1 MDIYGHSCYKKGAD
15 CLMLWI
21 LCRTFAGMTTIG
33 TLLIFAAA
41 IVLMV
46 VAIARWKVHP
56 FLAIMGTAILL
67 AVLLGVPYTDIPDV
81 IGKGF
86 GGVFS
91 GIALV
96 IILGTLIGSVLEHTD
111 GAVAL
116 ARAVERVVGKR
127 HPRLAMM
134 LIGWIVSIPVFCDSG
149 FVLVS
154 PIGKSLAHRSGTS
167 PVPLMLALA
176 AGLFASHVFIPPT
189 PGPVAAAGMVGL
201 ENNLLLV
208 IGMGIVIS
216 LLSLIPA
223 YFFAGYIGGHAKA
236 RPYDASSDAI
246 IIEDEHRCSATLA
259 FLPIV
264 LPIVLI
270 ALGSVAALMNMP
282 TDVAAIFTF
291 LGKPSIALI
300 IALLSCLPLLMQQKM
315 TGQFYDITQSS
326 LKTAGPIIFITAA
339 GGVLGAVVVASGFV
353 DIIKESGNS
362 LKVLGVVFP
371 FLIAAILKSAQG
383 SSTVA
388 ITTTASMMGMFSDS
402 GSMMNALG
410 FTTPLAA
417 TLVVMAI
424 GAGAMTVS
432 HANDSYF
439 WVVTGFGGIKAGDG
453 YRTMTLMTLIM
464 GITAI
469 ALIALAAALL
479 L

>member
-1 MDIYGHSCYKKGAD
+1 
-15 CLMLWI
+15 
-21 LCRTFAGMTTIG
+21 MTTIG
-33 TLLIFAAA
+33 TLIIFAAA
-41 IVLMV
+41 IILMV
-46 VAIARWKVHP
+46 VAIARFKVHP
-56 FLAIMGTAILL
+56 FLAILGTALLL
-67 AVLLGVPYTDIPDV
+67 AFLLGIPFADIPDV

-86 GGVFS
+86 GSVAS

-96 IILGTLIGSVLEHTD
+96 IIFGTLIGSVLERTG

-154 PIGKSLAHRSGTS
+154 PIGKSLARRSDIS

-189 PGPVAAAGMVGL
+189 PGPVAAAGLVGL

-208 IGMGIVIS
+208 IGLGIVIS

-223 YFFAGYIGGHAKA
+223 YFFAGRIGKRVEPAETTG
-236 RPYDASSDAI
+236 DTLDT
-246 IIEDEHRCSATLA
+246 EDERRCNTGLA

-264 LPIVLI
+264 LPIVLMS
-270 ALGSVAALMNMP
+270 LGSVASLANLP
-282 TDVAAIFTF
+282 ETIATVFTF
-291 LGKPSIALI
+291 LGKPVIALM

-315 TGQFYDITQSS
+315 TKEFYDITQSS

-353 DIIKESGNS
+353 DIIKESGDS
-362 LKVLGVVFP
+362 LKMLGVVFP

-410 FTTPLAA
+410 FTSPMAA
-417 TLVVMAI
+417 ALVVMAI

-439 WVVTGFGGIKAGDG
+439 WVVTGFGGIKARDG

-469 ALIALAAALL
+469 ALIALASSLL

>member
-1 MDIYGHSCYKKGAD
+1 
-15 CLMLWI
+15 
-21 LCRTFAGMTTIG
+21 
-33 TLLIFAAA
+33 
-41 IVLMV
+41 MV

-56 FLAIMGTAILL
+56 FLAILGTAILL
-67 AVLLGVPYTDIPDV
+67 AALLGVPFTDIPDV

-86 GGVFS
+86 GSVMS

-96 IILGTLIGSVLEHTD
+96 IIFGTLIGSVLERTG

-154 PIGKSLAHRSGTS
+154 PIGKSLAKRSGTS

-189 PGPVAAAGMVGL
+189 PGPVAAAGMTGL

-208 IGMGIVIS
+208 IGLGVVIS

-223 YFFAGYIGGHAKA
+223 YFFAGRIGKRVEAA
-236 RPYDASSDAI
+236 EPTPDELQTT
-246 IIEDEHRCSATLA
+246 EDSHRCSAWLA

-264 LPIVLI
+264 LPIVLM
-270 ALGSVAALMNMP
+270 ALGSVAALTNLP
-282 TDVAAIFTF
+282 EGLTAVLTF
-291 LGKPSIALI
+291 LGKPVIALM
-300 IALLSCLPLLMQQKM
+300 IALLSCLPLLMQRKM
-315 TGQFYDITQSS
+315 TGVFYDITQSS

-353 DIIKESGNS
+353 DIIKESGDS
-362 LKVLGVVFP
+362 LKALGVVFP

-388 ITTTASMMGMFSDS
+388 ITTTASMMGMFNDT

-410 FTTPLAA
+410 FTSPLATA
-417 TLVVMAI
+417 LVVMAI

-439 WVVTGFGGIKAGDG
+439 WVVTGFGGIKARDG

-464 GITAI
+464 GLTAI
-469 ALIALAAALL
+469 AIIALASTILL
-479 L
+479 

>member
-67 AVLLGVPYTDIPDV
+67 AVLLGVPYADIPDV

-149 FVLVS
+149 FVLVI
-154 PIGKSLAHRSGTS
+154 PIGKSLAHRSNTS

-176 AGLFASHVFIPPT
+176 AGLFASHVFIPTT

-201 ENNLLLV
+201 
-208 IGMGIVIS
+208 IVIS

-223 YFFAGYIGGHAKA
+223 YFFAGHIGKRVQAA
-236 RPYDASSDAI
+236 EPTSDVLAT
-246 IIEDEHRCSATLA
+246 EDEHHCSATLA

-264 LPIVLI
+264 LPIVLM
-270 ALGSVAALMNMP
+270 ALGSVAALMNIP
-282 TDVAAIFTF
+282 TDVAAVFTF

>member
-1 MDIYGHSCYKKGAD
+1 
-15 CLMLWI
+15 
-21 LCRTFAGMTTIG
+21 MTTIG

-41 IVLMV
+41 IILMV

-56 FLAIMGTAILL
+56 FLAILGTAILL
-67 AVLLGVPYTDIPDV
+67 AALLGVPFADIPDV

-86 GGVFS
+86 GGVSS

-96 IILGTLIGSVLEHTD
+96 IIFGTLIGSVLERTG

-154 PIGKSLAHRSGTS
+154 PIGKSLAQRSGIS

-189 PGPVAAAGMVGL
+189 PGPVAAAGMTGL

-208 IGMGIVIS
+208 IGLGIVVS

-223 YFFAGYIGGHAKA
+223 YFFTSRFGKGNSE
-236 RPYDASSDAI
+236 PSELPENSESSKPSVS
-246 IIEDEHRCSATLA
+246 CNATLA

-264 LPIVLI
+264 LPIVLM
-270 ALGSVAALMNMP
+270 ALGSVAALASLP
-282 TDVAAIFTF
+282 AGVAATLTF
-291 LGKPSIALI
+291 LGKPVIALM
-300 IALLSCLPLLMQQKM
+300 IALLSCLPLLMQTEM
-315 TGQFYDITQSS
+315 TSKFYDITQSS

-353 DIIKESGNS
+353 DIIKESGDA
-362 LKVLGVVFP
+362 LKALGVVFP
-371 FLIAAILKSAQG
+371 FIIAAVLKSAQG

-388 ITTTASMMGMFSDS
+388 ITTTASMMGMFNDS
-402 GSMMNALG
+402 GSMMSALG
-410 FTTPLAA
+410 FTSPLAA
-417 TLVVMAI
+417 ALVVMAI

-439 WVVTGFGGIKAGDG
+439 WVVTGFGGIKARDG

-464 GITAI
+464 GLTAI
-469 ALIALAAALL
+469 LLIALAAAILL
-479 L
+479 

>member
-1 MDIYGHSCYKKGAD
+1 MSA
-15 CLMLWI
+15 
-21 LCRTFAGMTTIG
+21 IG
-33 TLLIFAAA
+33 SLLLFAAV
-41 IVLMV
+41 ILLMV
-46 VAIARWKVHP
+46 VAIARFKVHP
-56 FLAIMGTAILL
+56 FMSMLGASLLL
-67 AVLLGVPYTDIPDV
+67 AALLGVPFAEIPDV

-96 IILGTLIGSVLEHTD
+96 IIFGTLIGSVLERTG

-127 HPRLAMM
+127 HPRLAML

-154 PIGKSLAHRSGTS
+154 PIGRSLARRSGTS

-208 IGMGIVIS
+208 IGLGVVIS

-223 YFFAGYIGGHAKA
+223 YFFAGYIGKRVAVA
-236 RPYDASSDAI
+236 EPTAENLATDSDGK
-246 IIEDEHRCSATLA
+246 CSAAMA
-259 FLPIV
+259 FLPII
-264 LPIVLI
+264 LPIVLM
-270 ALGSVAALMNMP
+270 ALGSVALLMNLP
-282 TDVAAIFTF
+282 TDVAAVLTF
-291 LGKPSIALI
+291 LGKPTIALM
-300 IALLSCLPLLMQQKM
+300 IALLSCLPLLSRQKM
-315 TGQFYDITQSS
+315 LNKFSDITETS

-339 GGVLGAVVVASGFV
+339 GGVLGNVVVASGFV
-353 DIIKESGNS
+353 DVIKEFSGS
-362 LKVLGVVFP
+362 LSALGVVFP

-402 GSMMNALG
+402 GSMMSALG
-410 FTTPLAA
+410 FTSPLAA
-417 TLVVMAI
+417 ALVVMAI

-439 WVVTGFGGIKAGDG
+439 WVVTGFGGIKPRDG
-453 YRTMTLMTLIM
+453 YRTMTLMTLLM

-469 ALIALAAALL
+469 ILIALAAALFL
-479 L
+479 

>member
-1 MDIYGHSCYKKGAD
+1 MS
-15 CLMLWI
+15 
-21 LCRTFAGMTTIG
+21 

-56 FLAIMGTAILL
+56 FLAILGTAILL
-67 AVLLGVPYTDIPDV
+67 AALLGIPFTDIPDV

-96 IILGTLIGSVLEHTD
+96 IIFGTLIGSVLERTG

-127 HPRLAMM
+127 HPRLAMI

-154 PIGKSLAHRSGTS
+154 PIGKSLARRSGTS

-189 PGPVAAAGMVGL
+189 PGPVAAAGMTGL

-208 IGMGIVIS
+208 IGLGAVVS

-223 YFFAGYIGGHAKA
+223 YFFAGRFRKLVT
-236 RPYDASSDAI
+236 
-246 IIEDEHRCSATLA
+246 EDSENPKITEGQQPSISATLA

-264 LPIVLI
+264 LPIVLM
-270 ALGSVAALMNMP
+270 ALGSVATLVTMP
-282 TDVAAIFTF
+282 EDITAVLTF
-291 LGKPSIALI
+291 LGKPVIALM
-300 IALLSCLPLLMQQKM
+300 IALLSCLPLLMRQQM
-315 TGQFYDITQSS
+315 LGQFHDITQVS

-339 GGVLGAVVVASGFV
+339 GGVLGAVVTASGFV
-353 DIIKESGNS
+353 DIIKESGDS
-362 LKVLGVVFP
+362 LKALGVVFP

-402 GSMMNALG
+402 GSMMSALG
-410 FTTPLAA
+410 FTSPLAA
-417 TLVVMAI
+417 ALVVMAI
-424 GAGAMTVS
+424 GAGSMTVS

-439 WVVTGFGGIKAGDG
+439 WVVTGFGGIKARDG

-464 GITAI
+464 GLTAI
-469 ALIALAAALL
+469 AVIALAATLL

>member
-1 MDIYGHSCYKKGAD
+1 
-15 CLMLWI
+15 
-21 LCRTFAGMTTIG
+21 MTTIS
-33 TLLIFAAA
+33 TLLLFAAA
-41 IVLMV
+41 IILMV
-46 VAIARWKVHP
+46 IAIARFKVHP
-56 FLAIMGTAILL
+56 FLAILGTALLL
-67 AVLLGVPYTDIPDV
+67 AVLLGVPFTDIPDV
-81 IGKGF
+81 ISKGF

-96 IILGTLIGSVLEHTD
+96 IIFGTLIGSVLEHTG

-154 PIGKSLAHRSGTS
+154 PIGKSLAQRSGIS

-208 IGMGIVIS
+208 IGLGVVIS

-223 YFFAGYIGGHAKA
+223 YFFAGRFGKGGKDNSENSENSESSERQ
-236 RPYDASSDAI
+236 RPSV
-246 IIEDEHRCSATLA
+246 SAALA
-259 FLPIV
+259 FLPII
-264 LPIVLI
+264 LPIVLM
-270 ALGSVAALMNMP
+270 ALGSVASLAELP
-282 TDVAAIFTF
+282 QGVASVFTF
-291 LGKPSIALI
+291 LGKPSIALM
-300 IALLSCLPLLMQQKM
+300 IALLSCLPLLTQQKM
-315 TGQFYDITQSS
+315 TSQFYDITQSS

-353 DIIKESGNS
+353 DIIKDSGDS
-362 LKVLGVVFP
+362 LKALGVVFP

-388 ITTTASMMGMFSDS
+388 ITTTASMMGMFNDS

-410 FTTPLAA
+410 FTSPLAA
-417 TLVVMAI
+417 ALVVMAI

-439 WVVTGFGGIKAGDG
+439 WVVTGFGGIKARDG

-469 ALIALAAALL
+469 AIIALAAAILL
-479 L
+479 

>member
-1 MDIYGHSCYKKGAD
+1 MS
-15 CLMLWI
+15 
-21 LCRTFAGMTTIG
+21 TF
-33 TLLIFAAA
+33 LIFTAA

-46 VAIARWKVHP
+46 VAIARFKVHP
-56 FLAIMGTAILL
+56 FLAILATAILL
-67 AVLLGVPYTDIPDV
+67 AALLGVPFADIPDV

-86 GGVFS
+86 GGVSS

-96 IILGTLIGSVLEHTD
+96 IIFGTLIGSVLERTG

-154 PIGKSLAHRSGTS
+154 PIGKSLAQRSGIS

-189 PGPVAAAGMVGL
+189 PGPVAAAGMTGL

-208 IGMGIVIS
+208 IGLGIVVS

-223 YFFAGYIGGHAKA
+223 YFFTGRFAKGNSELSEISENSENSKNSK
-236 RPYDASSDAI
+236 SSTS
-246 IIEDEHRCSATLA
+246 CNATLA

-264 LPIVLI
+264 LPIVLM
-270 ALGSVAALMNMP
+270 ALGSVAALATMP
-282 TDVAAIFTF
+282 EGVAATLTF
-291 LGKPSIALI
+291 LGKPVIALM
-300 IALLSCLPLLMQQKM
+300 IALLSCLPLLMQTKM
-315 TGQFYDITQSS
+315 TSEFYDITQSS

-353 DIIKESGNS
+353 DIIKESGDA
-362 LKVLGVVFP
+362 LKALGVVFP
-371 FLIAAILKSAQG
+371 FIIAAILKSAQG

-388 ITTTASMMGMFSDS
+388 ITTTASMMGMFNDS
-402 GSMMNALG
+402 GSMMSALG
-410 FTTPLAA
+410 FTSPLAA
-417 TLVVMAI
+417 ALVVMAI

-439 WVVTGFGGIKAGDG
+439 WVVTGFGGIKARDG

-464 GITAI
+464 GLTAI
-469 ALIALAAALL
+469 LLIALAAAILL
-479 L
+479 

>member
-1 MDIYGHSCYKKGAD
+1 
-15 CLMLWI
+15 MLWI

-67 AVLLGVPYTDIPDV
+67 AVLLGVPYADIPDV

-223 YFFAGYIGGHAKA
+223 YFFAGHIGKRVQAA
-236 RPYDASSDAI
+236 EPTSDVLAT
-246 IIEDEHRCSATLA
+246 EDEHHCSATLA

-270 ALGSVAALMNMP
+270 ALGSVAALMNIP
-282 TDVAAIFTF
+282 TDVAAFFTF
-291 LGKPSIALI
+291 FGKPSIALI

-315 TGQFYDITQSS
+315 TGQFYNITQSS

-339 GGVLGAVVVASGFV
+339 GGVLGTVVVASGFV
-353 DIIKESGNS
+353 DIIKESGDS

-469 ALIALAAALL
+469 ALITLAAALL

>member
-1 MDIYGHSCYKKGAD
+1 
-15 CLMLWI
+15 
-21 LCRTFAGMTTIG
+21 MTTISA
-33 TLLIFAAA
+33 LLLFAAA
-41 IVLMV
+41 IILMV
-46 VAIARWKVHP
+46 VAIARFKVHP
-56 FLAIMGTAILL
+56 FLAILGTAILL
-67 AVLLGVPYTDIPDV
+67 AVLLGVPFADIPDV

-96 IILGTLIGSVLEHTD
+96 IIFGTLIGSVLEHTG

-154 PIGKSLAHRSGTS
+154 PIGKSLARRSGTS

-189 PGPVAAAGMVGL
+189 PGPVAAAGLMGL

-208 IGMGIVIS
+208 IGLGVIVS

-223 YFFAGYIGGHAKA
+223 YFFTGRIGKRVQVAEPTDDVLA
-236 RPYDASSDAI
+236 TNEER
-246 IIEDEHRCSATLA
+246 RCDATLA

-264 LPIVLI
+264 LPIVLM
-270 ALGSVAALMNMP
+270 ALGSVASLANLP
-282 TDVAAIFTF
+282 QDVAAVFTF
-291 LGKPSIALI
+291 LGKPSIALM

-315 TGQFYDITQSS
+315 TGKFYDITQLS

-353 DIIKESGNS
+353 DIIKESGDS
-362 LKVLGVVFP
+362 LKALGVVFP

-388 ITTTASMMGMFSDS
+388 ITTTASMMGLFNDS

-410 FTTPLAA
+410 FTSPLAA
-417 TLVVMAI
+417 ALVVMAI

-439 WVVTGFGGIKAGDG
+439 WVVTGFGGIKARDG

-469 ALIALAAALL
+469 AIIALAAALL

>member
-1 MDIYGHSCYKKGAD
+1 
-15 CLMLWI
+15 
-21 LCRTFAGMTTIG
+21 MTTMS

-56 FLAIMGTAILL
+56 FLAILGTAILL
-67 AVLLGVPYTDIPDV
+67 AVLLGIPFTDIPDV

-86 GGVFS
+86 GSVMS

-96 IILGTLIGSVLEHTD
+96 IIFGTLIGSVLGRTG

-116 ARAVERVVGKR
+116 ARAVERVMGKR

-154 PIGKSLAHRSGTS
+154 PIGKSLARRSGTS

-189 PGPVAAAGMVGL
+189 PGPVAAAGMTGL
-201 ENNLLLV
+201 ENDLLLV
-208 IGMGIVIS
+208 IGLGVVIS

-223 YFFAGYIGGHAKA
+223 YWFSGRFSDSESSEDSDFSERSENSEGQQPSIGAA
-236 RPYDASSDAI
+236 
-246 IIEDEHRCSATLA
+246 LA
-259 FLPIV
+259 LLPIV
-264 LPIVLI
+264 LPIALM
-270 ALGSVAALMNMP
+270 ALGSVASLINLPQGIATVL
-282 TDVAAIFTF
+282 TF
-291 LGKPSIALI
+291 LGKPVIALM
-300 IALLSCLPLLMQQKM
+300 IALLSCLQLLMRQQM
-315 TGQFYDITQSS
+315 LGQFHDITQVS

-339 GGVLGAVVVASGFV
+339 GGVLGAVVTASGFV
-353 DIIKESGNS
+353 DIIKESGDS
-362 LKVLGVVFP
+362 LKALGVVFP

-402 GSMMNALG
+402 GSMMSALG
-410 FTTPLAA
+410 FTSPLAA
-417 TLVVMAI
+417 ALVVMAI

-439 WVVTGFGGIKAGDG
+439 WVVTGFGGIKARDG

-464 GITAI
+464 GLTAI
-469 ALIALAAALL
+469 AVITLAAAILL
-479 L
+479 

>member
-1 MDIYGHSCYKKGAD
+1 
-15 CLMLWI
+15 
-21 LCRTFAGMTTIG
+21 MTTIG

-41 IVLMV
+41 IILMV
-46 VAIARWKVHP
+46 VAIAKFKVHP
-56 FLAIMGTAILL
+56 FLAILGTAILL
-67 AVLLGVPYTDIPDV
+67 AALLGVPFIDIPDV

-86 GGVFS
+86 GGIFS

-96 IILGTLIGSVLEHTD
+96 IIFGTLIGRVLERTG

-116 ARAVERVVGKR
+116 ARTVERVVGKR
-127 HPRLAMM
+127 HPRLAML

-154 PIGKSLAHRSGTS
+154 PIGKSLAQRSGIS

-208 IGMGIVIS
+208 IGLGIVIS

-223 YFFAGYIGGHAKA
+223 YFFTGRVGRHIQPAE
-236 RPYDASSDAI
+236 SSTEALVAQ
-246 IIEDEHRCSATLA
+246 DEHNCSATLS

-264 LPIVLI
+264 LPIVLM
-270 ALGSVAALMNMP
+270 ALGSVATLVTMP
-282 TDVAAIFTF
+282 EDVATVLTF
-291 LGKPSIALI
+291 LGKPVIALI
-300 IALLSCLPLLMQQKM
+300 IALLSCLPLLMRQKM
-315 TGQFYDITQSS
+315 MCQFYDITQSS

-353 DIIKESGNS
+353 DIIKESGEA
-362 LKVLGVVFP
+362 LKALGVVFP

-410 FTTPLAA
+410 FTSPLAA
-417 TLVVMAI
+417 ALVVMAI

-439 WVVTGFGGIKAGDG
+439 WVVTGFGGIKPSDG

-469 ALIALAAALL
+469 AIIAIAAAILL
-479 L
+479 

>member
-1 MDIYGHSCYKKGAD
+1 MS
-15 CLMLWI
+15 
-21 LCRTFAGMTTIG
+21 

-41 IVLMV
+41 IILMV

-56 FLAIMGTAILL
+56 FLAILGTALLL
-67 AVLLGVPYTDIPDV
+67 AVLLGIPFADIPDV

-86 GGVFS
+86 GGVSS

-96 IILGTLIGSVLEHTD
+96 IIFGTLIGSVLERTG
-111 GAVAL
+111 GAVVL

-154 PIGKSLAHRSGTS
+154 PIGKSLAKRSGNS

-208 IGMGIVIS
+208 IALGSAIS

-223 YFFAGYIGGHAKA
+223 YFFAGRVGKRIEPAETPNEA
-236 RPYDASSDAI
+236 LTT
-246 IIEDEHRCSATLA
+246 EDERPCNATLA
-259 FLPIV
+259 FLPIF
-264 LPIVLI
+264 LPIVLM
-270 ALGSVAALMNMP
+270 ALGSVAALTQLP
-282 TDVAAIFTF
+282 SGIATALTF
-291 LGKPSIALI
+291 LGKPAIALM
-300 IALLSCLPLLMQQKM
+300 IALLSCLPLLMKRKM

-353 DIIKESGNS
+353 DIIKESGEA
-362 LKVLGVVFP
+362 LKALGVVFP

-417 TLVVMAI
+417 ALVVMAI

-439 WVVTGFGGIKAGDG
+439 WVVTGFGGIKARDG
-453 YRTMTLMTLIM
+453 YRTMTLMTLLM
-464 GITAI
+464 GLTAI
-469 ALIALAAALL
+469 ALITLASLL
-479 L
+479 IPA

>member
-1 MDIYGHSCYKKGAD
+1 MSA
-15 CLMLWI
+15 
-21 LCRTFAGMTTIG
+21 IG
-33 TLLIFAAA
+33 SLLLFAAV
-41 IVLMV
+41 ILLMV
-46 VAIARWKVHP
+46 VAIARFKVHP
-56 FLAIMGTAILL
+56 FLSMLGASLLL
-67 AVLLGVPYTDIPDV
+67 AALLGVPFAEIPDV

-96 IILGTLIGSVLEHTD
+96 IIFGTLIGSVLERTG

-127 HPRLAMM
+127 HPRLAML

-154 PIGKSLAHRSGTS
+154 PIGKSLAHRSNTS

-208 IGMGIVIS
+208 IGLGVVIS

-223 YFFAGYIGGHAKA
+223 YFFAGYIGKRVAVA
-236 RPYDASSDAI
+236 EPTAENLATDSDGK
-246 IIEDEHRCSATLA
+246 CSAAMA
-259 FLPIV
+259 FLPII
-264 LPIVLI
+264 LPIVLL
-270 ALGSVAALMNMP
+270 ALGSVASLMNLP
-282 TDVAAIFTF
+282 TDVAAVLTF
-291 LGKPSIALI
+291 LGKPTIALM
-300 IALLSCLPLLMQQKM
+300 IALLSCLPLLSRQKM
-315 TGQFYDITQSS
+315 LNKFSDITETS

-339 GGVLGAVVVASGFV
+339 GGVLGNVVVASGFV
-353 DIIKESGNS
+353 DVIKEFSGS
-362 LKVLGVVFP
+362 LSALGVVFP

-402 GSMMNALG
+402 GSMMSALG
-410 FTTPLAA
+410 FTSPFAA
-417 TLVVMAI
+417 ALVVMAI

-439 WVVTGFGGIKAGDG
+439 WVVAGFGGIKPRDG
-453 YRTMTLMTLIM
+453 YRTMTLMTLLM

-469 ALIALAAALL
+469 ILIALAAALFL
-479 L
+479 

>member
-1 MDIYGHSCYKKGAD
+1 
-15 CLMLWI
+15 
-21 LCRTFAGMTTIG
+21 MTTIS
-33 TLLIFAAA
+33 TLLLFAAA
-41 IVLMV
+41 IILMV
-46 VAIARWKVHP
+46 VAIARFKIHP
-56 FLAIMGTAILL
+56 FLAILGAALLL
-67 AVLLGVPYTDIPDV
+67 AVLLGVPFADIPDV

-96 IILGTLIGSVLEHTD
+96 IIFGTLIGSVLEHTG

-154 PIGKSLAHRSGTS
+154 PIGKSLARRSGSS

-208 IGMGIVIS
+208 IGLGAVIS

-223 YFFAGYIGGHAKA
+223 YFFAGRVGKSVE
-236 RPYDASSDAI
+236 ASSEGSENSDNTEAS
-246 IIEDEHRCSATLA
+246 EKQNSALA

-264 LPIVLI
+264 LPIVLM
-270 ALGSVAALMNMP
+270 ALGSVASLMNLP
-282 TDVAAIFTF
+282 QGVAAVFTF
-291 LGKPSIALI
+291 LGKPVIALM
-300 IALLSCLPLLMQQKM
+300 IALLSCLPLLMRQKM
-315 TGQFYDITQSS
+315 TGRFYDITQSS

-353 DIIKESGNS
+353 DIIKESGES
-362 LKVLGVVFP
+362 LKMLGVVFP

-410 FTTPLAA
+410 FTSPLAA
-417 TLVVMAI
+417 ALVVMAI

-439 WVVTGFGGIKAGDG
+439 WVVTGFGGIKARDG

-464 GITAI
+464 GLTAI
-469 ALIALAAALL
+469 AIIALAAALL

>member
-1 MDIYGHSCYKKGAD
+1 
-15 CLMLWI
+15 
-21 LCRTFAGMTTIG
+21 MTTIG
-33 TLLIFAAA
+33 TLLLFAAV
-41 IVLMV
+41 IILMV
-46 VAIARWKVHP
+46 VAIARWKIHP
-56 FLAIMGTAILL
+56 FLSILGAALLL
-67 AVLLGVPYTDIPDV
+67 AALLGIPFADIPDV

-96 IILGTLIGSVLEHTD
+96 IIFGTLIGSVLEHTG

-154 PIGKSLAHRSGTS
+154 PIGKSLAKRSGTS

-208 IGMGIVIS
+208 IGLGVVIS

-223 YFFAGYIGGHAKA
+223 YFFAGRIGKLVNPAEPTSEPLIA
-236 RPYDASSDAI
+236 
-246 IIEDEHRCSATLA
+246 EDKRRCNAALA

-264 LPIVLI
+264 LPIVLM
-270 ALGSVAALMNMP
+270 ALGSVASLASLP
-282 TDVAAIFTF
+282 EGIASVFTF
-291 LGKPSIALI
+291 LGKPVIALM
-300 IALLSCLPLLMQQKM
+300 IALLSCLPLLIQQKM
-315 TGQFYDITQSS
+315 TGRFYDITQSS

-353 DIIKESGNS
+353 DIIKGSGDS
-362 LKVLGVVFP
+362 LKALGVVFP

-402 GSMMNALG
+402 SSMMNALG
-410 FTTPLAA
+410 FTSPLAA
-417 TLVVMAI
+417 ALVVMAI

-439 WVVTGFGGIKAGDG
+439 WVVTGFGGIKARDG

-469 ALIALAAALL
+469 ALIALAATLL

>member
-1 MDIYGHSCYKKGAD
+1 
-15 CLMLWI
+15 
-21 LCRTFAGMTTIG
+21 MTTIG
-33 TLLIFAAA
+33 TLSIFAAA
-41 IVLMV
+41 IILMV
-46 VAIARWKVHP
+46 VAIARFKVHP
-56 FLAIMGTAILL
+56 FLAILGTALLL
-67 AVLLGVPYTDIPDV
+67 AMLLGVPFADIPDV

-86 GGVFS
+86 SSVAS

-96 IILGTLIGSVLEHTD
+96 IIFGTLIGSILERTG

-116 ARAVERVVGKR
+116 ARAVERVVDKR

-154 PIGKSLAHRSGTS
+154 PIGKSLARRSGIS

-201 ENNLLLV
+201 ENNLLLI
-208 IGMGIVIS
+208 IGLGAVIS

-223 YFFAGYIGGHAKA
+223 YFFTGRIAKHSKD
-236 RPYDASSDAI
+236 YTESSENSEVSENSESHPRVNA
-246 IIEDEHRCSATLA
+246 ALA

-264 LPIVLI
+264 LPIVLM
-270 ALGSVAALMNMP
+270 ALGSVASLANLHEN
-282 TDVAAIFTF
+282 VATVLTF
-291 LGKPSIALI
+291 LGKPVIAMM
-300 IALLSCLPLLMQQKM
+300 IALLSCLPLLMRQKM
-315 TGQFYDITQSS
+315 TKVFYDITQSS

-353 DIIKESGNS
+353 DIIKESGDS
-362 LKVLGVVFP
+362 LKMLGVFFP

-402 GSMMNALG
+402 SSMMNALG
-410 FTTPLAA
+410 FTSPMAA
-417 TLVVMAI
+417 ALVVMAI

-439 WVVTGFGGIKAGDG
+439 WVVTGFGGIKARDG

-469 ALIALAAALL
+469 VLIALASTLL

>member
-1 MDIYGHSCYKKGAD
+1 
-15 CLMLWI
+15 
-21 LCRTFAGMTTIG
+21 MTTLS

-41 IVLMV
+41 IILMV

-56 FLAIMGTAILL
+56 FLAILGTAIVL
-67 AVLLGVPYTDIPDV
+67 AVLLGVPFTEIPDV

-86 GGVFS
+86 GGVSS

-96 IILGTLIGSVLEHTD
+96 IIFGTLIGSVLERTG

-154 PIGKSLAHRSGTS
+154 PIGKSLAKRSGTS
-167 PVPLMLALA
+167 SVPLMLALA

-208 IGMGIVIS
+208 IGLGIVIS

-223 YFFAGYIGGHAKA
+223 YFFTSRIGKHVEPAEPTNETLANEGGH
-236 RPYDASSDAI
+236 P
-246 IIEDEHRCSATLA
+246 CSAALA

-264 LPIVLI
+264 LPIVLM
-270 ALGSVAALMNMP
+270 ALGSVASLVTMP
-282 TDVAAIFTF
+282 EGVAAALTF
-291 LGKPSIALI
+291 LGKPVIALI
-300 IALLSCLPLLMQQKM
+300 IALLSCLPLLMQTKM
-315 TGQFYDITQSS
+315 TGEFYDITQNS

-339 GGVLGAVVVASGFV
+339 GGVLGTVVVASGFV
-353 DIIKESGNS
+353 DIIKESGDA
-362 LKVLGVVFP
+362 LKALGVVFP

-410 FTTPLAA
+410 FTSPLAA
-417 TLVVMAI
+417 ALVVMAI

-439 WVVTGFGGIKAGDG
+439 WVVTGFGGIKARDG

-464 GITAI
+464 GFTAI
-469 ALIALAAALL
+469 AIIALAATLL

>member
-1 MDIYGHSCYKKGAD
+1 
-15 CLMLWI
+15 
-21 LCRTFAGMTTIG
+21 MT

-41 IVLMV
+41 IVVMV

-56 FLAIMGTAILL
+56 FLAILGTAILL
-67 AVLLGVPYTDIPDV
+67 AVLLGIPFTDIPDV

-96 IILGTLIGSVLEHTD
+96 IIFGTLIGSVLEHTG

-154 PIGKSLAHRSGTS
+154 PIGKSLAQRSGIS

-208 IGMGIVIS
+208 IGLGVVIS

-223 YFFAGYIGGHAKA
+223 YFFAGRVGKRVKPAEGGNQVTAA
-236 RPYDASSDAI
+236 QGLPS
-246 IIEDEHRCSATLA
+246 CSAALA

-264 LPIVLI
+264 LPIVLM
-270 ALGSVAALMNMP
+270 ALGSVASLVTLPEGITAALS
-282 TDVAAIFTF
+282 F
-291 LGKPSIALI
+291 LGKPVIALM
-300 IALLSCLPLLMQQKM
+300 IALLSCLPLLMRQKM
-315 TGQFYDITQSS
+315 TGRFYDITQSS

-353 DIIKESGNS
+353 DIIKESGDA
-362 LKVLGVVFP
+362 LKALGVVFP

-388 ITTTASMMGMFSDS
+388 ITTTASMMGMFNDA

-410 FTTPLAA
+410 FTSPLAA
-417 TLVVMAI
+417 ALVVMAI

-439 WVVTGFGGIKAGDG
+439 WVVTGFGGIKARDG
-453 YRTMTLMTLIM
+453 YRTMTLMTLLM
-464 GITAI
+464 GLTAI
-469 ALIALAAALL
+469 AVIALAAALL

>member
-1 MDIYGHSCYKKGAD
+1 
-15 CLMLWI
+15 
-21 LCRTFAGMTTIG
+21 MTTIG

-41 IVLMV
+41 IILMV

-56 FLAIMGTAILL
+56 FLAILGTAILL
-67 AVLLGVPYTDIPDV
+67 AALLGVPFADIPDV

-86 GGVFS
+86 GGVSS

-96 IILGTLIGSVLEHTD
+96 IIFGTLIGSVLERTG

-154 PIGKSLAHRSGTS
+154 PIGKSLARRSGIS

-189 PGPVAAAGMVGL
+189 PGPVAAAGMTGL

-208 IGMGIVIS
+208 IGLGIVVS

-223 YFFAGYIGGHAKA
+223 YFFAA
-236 RPYDASSDAI
+236 RFGKENSEPSELSENSKSS
-246 IIEDEHRCSATLA
+246 ENSVSCNATLA

-264 LPIVLI
+264 FPIVLM
-270 ALGSVAALMNMP
+270 ALGSVAALASLP
-282 TDVAAIFTF
+282 AGVAATLTF
-291 LGKPSIALI
+291 LGKPVIALM
-300 IALLSCLPLLMQQKM
+300 IALLSCLPLLMQTEM
-315 TGQFYDITQSS
+315 TSKFYDITQSS

-353 DIIKESGNS
+353 DIIKESGDA
-362 LKVLGVVFP
+362 LKALGVVFP
-371 FLIAAILKSAQG
+371 FIIAAILKSAQG

-388 ITTTASMMGMFSDS
+388 ITTTASMMGMFNDS
-402 GSMMNALG
+402 GSMMSALG
-410 FTTPLAA
+410 FTSPLAA
-417 TLVVMAI
+417 ALVVMAI

-439 WVVTGFGGIKAGDG
+439 WVVTGFGGIKARDG

-464 GITAI
+464 GLTAI
-469 ALIALAAALL
+469 LLIALAAAILL
-479 L
+479 

>member
-1 MDIYGHSCYKKGAD
+1 
-15 CLMLWI
+15 
-21 LCRTFAGMTTIG
+21 MTAITA
-33 TLLIFAAA
+33 LLIFTAA
-41 IVLMV
+41 IILMV
-46 VAIARWKVHP
+46 VAIARFKVHP
-56 FLAIMGTAILL
+56 FLSILGTALLL
-67 AVLLGVPYTDIPDV
+67 AVLLGVPFADIPDV

-96 IILGTLIGSVLEHTD
+96 IIFGTLIGSVLEHTG

-116 ARAVERVVGKR
+116 ARAVERMVGKR

-154 PIGKSLAHRSGTS
+154 PIGKSLAQRSGIS

-208 IGMGIVIS
+208 IGLGVVIS

-223 YFFAGYIGGHAKA
+223 YFFAGRVGKRVEPAEPTNETLI
-236 RPYDASSDAI
+236 SDENNRHCNA
-246 IIEDEHRCSATLA
+246 ALA

-264 LPIVLI
+264 LPIVLM
-270 ALGSVAALMNMP
+270 ALGSVTSLVNLP
-282 TDVAAIFTF
+282 PDVAAVFTF
-291 LGKPSIALI
+291 VGKPVIALI
-300 IALLSCLPLLMQQKM
+300 IALLSCLPLLMRQKLM
-315 TGQFYDITQSS
+315 GQFHDITQSS

-353 DIIKESGNS
+353 DIIKDCGDS
-362 LKVLGVVFP
+362 LKALGVVFP
-371 FLIAAILKSAQG
+371 FLVAAILKSAQG

-388 ITTTASMMGMFSDS
+388 ITTTASMMGIFSDS

-410 FTTPLAA
+410 FTSPLAA
-417 TLVVMAI
+417 ALVVMAI

-439 WVVTGFGGIKAGDG
+439 WVVTGFGGIKARDG

-464 GITAI
+464 GLTAI
-469 ALIALAAALL
+469 VLIALAAAVLL
-479 L
+479 

>member
-1 MDIYGHSCYKKGAD
+1 
-15 CLMLWI
+15 
-21 LCRTFAGMTTIG
+21 MTTIG

-41 IVLMV
+41 IILMV

-56 FLAIMGTAILL
+56 FLAILGTAILL
-67 AVLLGVPYTDIPDV
+67 AALLGVPFADIPDV

-86 GGVFS
+86 GGVSS

-96 IILGTLIGSVLEHTD
+96 IIFGTLIGSVLERTG

-116 ARAVERVVGKR
+116 ASAVERVVGKR

-154 PIGKSLAHRSGTS
+154 PIGKSLAQRSGIS
-167 PVPLMLALA
+167 HVPLMLALA

-189 PGPVAAAGMVGL
+189 PGPVAAAGMTGL

-208 IGMGIVIS
+208 IGLGIVVS

-223 YFFAGYIGGHAKA
+223 YFFTGRFGK
-236 RPYDASSDAI
+236 DTSENSELSESSKNS
-246 IIEDEHRCSATLA
+246 EPSVSCNATLA

-264 LPIVLI
+264 LPIVLM
-270 ALGSVAALMNMP
+270 ALGSVAALATLP
-282 TDVAAIFTF
+282 AGVAATLNF
-291 LGKPSIALI
+291 LGKPVIALM
-300 IALLSCLPLLMQQKM
+300 IALLSCLPLLMQTKM
-315 TGQFYDITQSS
+315 TSKFYDITQSS

-353 DIIKESGNS
+353 DIIKESGDA
-362 LKVLGVVFP
+362 LKALGVVFP
-371 FLIAAILKSAQG
+371 FIIAAILKSAQG

-388 ITTTASMMGMFSDS
+388 ITTTASMMGMFNDS
-402 GSMMNALG
+402 GSMMSALG
-410 FTTPLAA
+410 FTSPLAA
-417 TLVVMAI
+417 ALVVMAI

-439 WVVTGFGGIKAGDG
+439 WVVTGFGGIKARDG

-464 GITAI
+464 GLSAI
-469 ALIALAAALL
+469 LLIALAAAILL
-479 L
+479 

>member
-1 MDIYGHSCYKKGAD
+1 
-15 CLMLWI
+15 
-21 LCRTFAGMTTIG
+21 MTTIG

-56 FLAIMGTAILL
+56 FLAILGAALLL
-67 AVLLGVPYTDIPDV
+67 AALLGIPYAEIPDV

-96 IILGTLIGSVLEHTD
+96 IIFGTLIGSVLERTG

-127 HPRLAMM
+127 YPRLAMM

-154 PIGKSLAHRSGTS
+154 PIGKSLAKRSGIS

-208 IGMGIVIS
+208 IGLGVIIS

-223 YFFAGYIGGHAKA
+223 YFFAGRYDQLDGELELSEISESSEN
-236 RPYDASSDAI
+236 RPSRI
-246 IIEDEHRCSATLA
+246 KATLA

-264 LPIVLI
+264 LPIVLM
-270 ALGSVAALMNMP
+270 ALGSEAALVTLP
-282 TDVAAIFTF
+282 EGLTAVLTF
-291 LGKPSIALI
+291 LGKPVIALM
-300 IALLSCLPLLMQQKM
+300 IALLSCLPLLMKTKM

-353 DIIKESGNS
+353 DIIKESGEAF
-362 LKVLGVVFP
+362 KALGVIFP

-388 ITTTASMMGMFSDS
+388 ITTTANMMGMFSDS

-410 FTTPLAA
+410 FTSPLAA
-417 TLVVMAI
+417 ALVVMAI
-424 GAGAMTVS
+424 GAGSMTVS

-439 WVVTGFGGIKAGDG
+439 WVVTGFGGIKARDG
-453 YRTMTLMTLIM
+453 YRTMTMMTLIM
-464 GITAI
+464 GLTAI
-469 ALIALAAALL
+469 ALIAIAAAILL
-479 L
+479 

>member
-1 MDIYGHSCYKKGAD
+1 
-15 CLMLWI
+15 
-21 LCRTFAGMTTIG
+21 MTTIS
-33 TLLIFAAA
+33 TLLLFAAA
-41 IVLMV
+41 IILMV
-46 VAIARWKVHP
+46 VAIARFKVHP
-56 FLAIMGTAILL
+56 FLAILGAALLL
-67 AVLLGVPYTDIPDV
+67 AVLLGVPFTDIPDV

-96 IILGTLIGSVLEHTD
+96 IIFGTLIGSVLEHTG

-154 PIGKSLAHRSGTS
+154 PIGKSLAQRSGIS

-208 IGMGIVIS
+208 IGLGVVIS

-223 YFFAGYIGGHAKA
+223 YFFAGRFGKSCKDISENSELSENSESPDSQ
-236 RPYDASSDAI
+236 RV
-246 IIEDEHRCSATLA
+246 SAALA

-264 LPIVLI
+264 LPIVLM
-270 ALGSVAALMNMP
+270 ALGSVASLANLP
-282 TDVAAIFTF
+282 EGIAAVFTF
-291 LGKPSIALI
+291 LGKPVIALM

-315 TGQFYDITQSS
+315 TGRFYDITQSS

-353 DIIKESGNS
+353 DIIKESGDS
-362 LKVLGVVFP
+362 LKALGVVFP

-410 FTTPLAA
+410 FTSPLAA
-417 TLVVMAI
+417 ALVVMAI

-439 WVVTGFGGIKAGDG
+439 WVVTGFGGIKARDG

-469 ALIALAAALL
+469 ALIALAAAFLL
-479 L
+479 

>member
-1 MDIYGHSCYKKGAD
+1 
-15 CLMLWI
+15 
-21 LCRTFAGMTTIG
+21 MTTIS
-33 TLLIFAAA
+33 TLLLFAAA
-41 IVLMV
+41 IILMV

-56 FLAIMGTAILL
+56 FLAILGTAILL
-67 AVLLGVPYTDIPDV
+67 AVLLGVPFADIPDV

-96 IILGTLIGSVLEHTD
+96 IIFGTLIGSVLEHTG

-116 ARAVERVVGKR
+116 ARSVERVVGKR

-154 PIGKSLAHRSGTS
+154 PIGKSLAQRSGTS

-208 IGMGIVIS
+208 IGLGAVIS

-223 YFFAGYIGGHAKA
+223 YFFAGRFGHVGGA
-236 RPYDASSDAI
+236 
-246 IIEDEHRCSATLA
+246 EHSENSENSGNQPSRVNAALA

-264 LPIVLI
+264 LPIVLM
-270 ALGSVAALMNMP
+270 ALGSIAAMTNLPENVA
-282 TDVAAIFTF
+282 TVFTF
-291 LGKPSIALI
+291 LGKPTIALM

-315 TGQFYDITQSS
+315 AGRLYDITQTS

-353 DIIKESGNS
+353 DIIKESGDS
-362 LKVLGVVFP
+362 LKALGVVFP

-388 ITTTASMMGMFSDS
+388 ITTTASMMGLFNDS

-417 TLVVMAI
+417 ALVVMAI

-439 WVVTGFGGIKAGDG
+439 WVVTGFGGIKARDG

-469 ALIALAAALL
+469 ILIALAAALL

>member
-1 MDIYGHSCYKKGAD
+1 
-15 CLMLWI
+15 
-21 LCRTFAGMTTIG
+21 MTTMS

-56 FLAIMGTAILL
+56 FLAILGTAILL
-67 AVLLGVPYTDIPDV
+67 AALLGIPFTDIPDV

-96 IILGTLIGSVLEHTD
+96 IIFGTLIGNVLGRTG

-134 LIGWIVSIPVFCDSG
+134 LIGWFVSIPVFCDSG

-154 PIGKSLAHRSGTS
+154 PIGKSLARRSGIS

-189 PGPVAAAGMVGL
+189 PGPVAAAGMTGL
-201 ENNLLLV
+201 ENDLLLV
-208 IGMGIVIS
+208 IGLGVVVS

-236 RPYDASSDAI
+236 RPNDADSDNVMT
-246 IIEDEHRCSATLA
+246 EGEHPCSAWLA

-264 LPIVLI
+264 LPIVLMT
-270 ALGSVAALMNMP
+270 LGSVASLINLP
-282 TDVAAIFTF
+282 QGVANVLTF
-291 LGKPSIALI
+291 LGKPVIALM
-300 IALLSCLPLLMQQKM
+300 IALLSCLPLLMRQQM
-315 TGQFYDITQSS
+315 LGQFNDITHNA

-339 GGVLGAVVVASGFV
+339 GGVLGAVVTASGFV
-353 DIIKESGNS
+353 DIIKESGDS
-362 LKVLGVVFP
+362 LKALGVVFP

-388 ITTTASMMGMFSDS
+388 ITTTAGMMGMFSDS
-402 GSMMNALG
+402 GSMMSALG
-410 FTTPLAA
+410 FTSPLAA
-417 TLVVMAI
+417 ALVVMAI

-439 WVVTGFGGIKAGDG
+439 WVVTGFGGIKARDG

-464 GITAI
+464 GLTAI
-469 ALIALAAALL
+469 AVIALAAALL

>member
-1 MDIYGHSCYKKGAD
+1 
-15 CLMLWI
+15 
-21 LCRTFAGMTTIG
+21 
-33 TLLIFAAA
+33 
-41 IVLMV
+41 
-46 VAIARWKVHP
+46 
-56 FLAIMGTAILL
+56 
-67 AVLLGVPYTDIPDV
+67 
-81 IGKGF
+81 
-86 GGVFS
+86 
-91 GIALV
+91 
-96 IILGTLIGSVLEHTD
+96 
-111 GAVAL
+111 
-116 ARAVERVVGKR
+116 
-127 HPRLAMM
+127 MM

-154 PIGKSLAHRSGTS
+154 PIGKSLAQRSGTS

-208 IGMGIVIS
+208 IGLGAVIS

-223 YFFAGYIGGHAKA
+223 YFFAGRFGHVGGA
-236 RPYDASSDAI
+236 
-246 IIEDEHRCSATLA
+246 EHSENSENSGNQPSRVNAALA
-259 FLPIV
+259 FLPII
-264 LPIVLI
+264 LPIVLM
-270 ALGSVAALMNMP
+270 ALGSIAAMTNLPENVA
-282 TDVAAIFTF
+282 TVFTF
-291 LGKPSIALI
+291 LGKPTIALM

-315 TGQFYDITQSS
+315 AGRLYDITQTS

-353 DIIKESGNS
+353 DIIKESGDS
-362 LKVLGVVFP
+362 LKALGVVFP

-388 ITTTASMMGMFSDS
+388 ITTTASMMGLFNDS

-410 FTTPLAA
+410 FTSPLAA
-417 TLVVMAI
+417 ALVVMAI

-439 WVVTGFGGIKAGDG
+439 WVVTGFGGIKARDG

-469 ALIALAAALL
+469 ILIALAAALL

>member
-1 MDIYGHSCYKKGAD
+1 
-15 CLMLWI
+15 
-21 LCRTFAGMTTIG
+21 MTTMS

-41 IVLMV
+41 IILMV

-56 FLAIMGTAILL
+56 FLAILGAALLL
-67 AVLLGVPYTDIPDV
+67 AVLLGIPFADIPDV

-86 GGVFS
+86 GGVSS

-96 IILGTLIGSVLEHTD
+96 IIFGTLIGSVLERTG
-111 GAVAL
+111 GAVVL

-154 PIGKSLAHRSGTS
+154 PIGKSLAKRSGNS

-208 IGMGIVIS
+208 IALGSVIS

-223 YFFAGYIGGHAKA
+223 YFFAGRVGKRIEPAETQNE
-236 RPYDASSDAI
+236 AI
-246 IIEDEHRCSATLA
+246 TAEDERPCNATLA
-259 FLPIV
+259 FLPIF
-264 LPIVLI
+264 LPIVLM
-270 ALGSVAALMNMP
+270 ALGSVAALTQLP
-282 TDVAAIFTF
+282 SGIATALTF
-291 LGKPSIALI
+291 LGKPAIALM
-300 IALLSCLPLLMQQKM
+300 IALLSCLPLLMKRKM

-353 DIIKESGNS
+353 DIIKESGEA
-362 LKVLGVVFP
+362 LKALGVVFP

-402 GSMMNALG
+402 GSMMNALS
-410 FTTPLAA
+410 FTSPLAA
-417 TLVVMAI
+417 ALVVMAI

-439 WVVTGFGGIKAGDG
+439 WVVTGFGGIKARDG
-453 YRTMTLMTLIM
+453 YRTMTLMTLLM
-464 GITAI
+464 GLTAI
-469 ALIALAAALL
+469 ALITLASLL
-479 L
+479 IPT

>member
-1 MDIYGHSCYKKGAD
+1 
-15 CLMLWI
+15 
-21 LCRTFAGMTTIG
+21 MTTIG

-41 IVLMV
+41 IILMV

-56 FLAIMGTAILL
+56 FLAILGTAILL
-67 AVLLGVPYTDIPDV
+67 AALLGVPFADIPDV

-86 GGVFS
+86 GGVSS

-96 IILGTLIGSVLEHTD
+96 IIFGTLIGSVLERTG

-154 PIGKSLAHRSGTS
+154 PIGKSLAQRSGIS

-189 PGPVAAAGMVGL
+189 PGPVAAAGMTGL

-208 IGMGIVIS
+208 IGLGIVVS

-223 YFFAGYIGGHAKA
+223 YFFAA
-236 RPYDASSDAI
+236 RFGKENSESS
-246 IIEDEHRCSATLA
+246 ELSENSKNSEPSVSCNATLA

-264 LPIVLI
+264 LPIVLM
-270 ALGSVAALMNMP
+270 ALGSVAALASLP
-282 TDVAAIFTF
+282 AGVAATLTF
-291 LGKPSIALI
+291 LGKPVIALM
-300 IALLSCLPLLMQQKM
+300 IALLSCLPMLMQTKM
-315 TGQFYDITQSS
+315 TSKFYDITQSS

-353 DIIKESGNS
+353 DIIKESGDA
-362 LKVLGVVFP
+362 LKALGVVFP
-371 FLIAAILKSAQG
+371 FIIAAILKSAQG

-388 ITTTASMMGMFSDS
+388 ITTTASMMGMFNDS
-402 GSMMNALG
+402 GSMMSALG
-410 FTTPLAA
+410 FTSPLAA
-417 TLVVMAI
+417 ALVVMAI

-439 WVVTGFGGIKAGDG
+439 WVVTGFGGIKARDG

-464 GITAI
+464 GLTAI
-469 ALIALAAALL
+469 LLIALAAAILL
-479 L
+479 

>member
-1 MDIYGHSCYKKGAD
+1 
-15 CLMLWI
+15 
-21 LCRTFAGMTTIG
+21 MTTIG

-67 AVLLGVPYTDIPDV
+67 AVLLGVPYADIPDV

-223 YFFAGYIGGHAKA
+223 YFFAGHIGKRVQAA
-236 RPYDASSDAI
+236 EPTSDVLAT
-246 IIEDEHRCSATLA
+246 EDEHHCSATLA

-264 LPIVLI
+264 LPIVLM
-270 ALGSVAALMNMP
+270 ALGSVAALMNIP
-282 TDVAAIFTF
+282 TDVAAFFTF
-291 LGKPSIALI
+291 FGKPSIALI

-339 GGVLGAVVVASGFV
+339 GGVLGTVVVASGFV
-353 DIIKESGNS
+353 DIIKESGDS

-469 ALIALAAALL
+469 ALITLAAALL

>member
-1 MDIYGHSCYKKGAD
+1 
-15 CLMLWI
+15 
-21 LCRTFAGMTTIG
+21 MTTIT
-33 TLLIFAAA
+33 TLILFAAA
-41 IVLMV
+41 IILMV

-56 FLAIMGTAILL
+56 FLAILGTALLL
-67 AVLLGVPYTDIPDV
+67 AILLGVPFADIPDV

-86 GGVFS
+86 GSVMS

-96 IILGTLIGSVLEHTD
+96 IIFGSLIGSVLEQTG
-111 GAVAL
+111 GAMAL
-116 ARAVERVVGKR
+116 ARAVERVVGKH

-154 PIGKSLAHRSGTS
+154 PIGKSLAQRSGIS

-208 IGMGIVIS
+208 IGLGAVIS

-223 YFFAGYIGGHAKA
+223 YFFAGRFGKL
-236 RPYDASSDAI
+236 
-246 IIEDEHRCSATLA
+246 IEDNSKNSVTSEISESHTSVSATLS

-264 LPIVLI
+264 LPIVLM
-270 ALGSVAALMNMP
+270 ALGSVASLMNQP
-282 TDVAAIFTF
+282 QGVATALTF
-291 LGKPSIALI
+291 LGKPVIAMM

-315 TGQFYDITQSS
+315 TGRFYDITQSS

-353 DIIKESGNS
+353 DFIKESGES
-362 LKVLGVVFP
+362 LKALGVIFP
-371 FLIAAILKSAQG
+371 FLVAAVLKSAQG

-388 ITTTASMMGMFSDS
+388 ITTTASMMGLFSDS
-402 GSMMNALG
+402 GSMMSALG
-410 FTTPLAA
+410 FTSPLAA
-417 TLVVMAI
+417 ALVVMAI

-439 WVVTGFGGIKAGDG
+439 WVVTGFGGIKARDG

-469 ALIALAAALL
+469 AIIALAANFLT
-479 L
+479 

>member
-1 MDIYGHSCYKKGAD
+1 MS
-15 CLMLWI
+15 
-21 LCRTFAGMTTIG
+21 TF
-33 TLLIFAAA
+33 LIFTAA

-46 VAIARWKVHP
+46 VAIARFKVHP
-56 FLAIMGTAILL
+56 FLAILATAILL
-67 AVLLGVPYTDIPDV
+67 AALLGVPFADIPDV

-86 GGVFS
+86 GGVSS

-96 IILGTLIGSVLEHTD
+96 IIFGTLIGSVLERTG

-154 PIGKSLAHRSGTS
+154 PIGKSLAQRSGIS

-189 PGPVAAAGMVGL
+189 PGPVAAAGMTGL

-208 IGMGIVIS
+208 IGLGIVVS

-223 YFFAGYIGGHAKA
+223 YFFTGRFAKSNS
-236 RPYDASSDAI
+236 DLSENSEISENSKSSTS
-246 IIEDEHRCSATLA
+246 CNATLA

-264 LPIVLI
+264 LPIVLM
-270 ALGSVAALMNMP
+270 ALGSVAALATMP
-282 TDVAAIFTF
+282 EGVAATLTF
-291 LGKPSIALI
+291 LGKPVIALM
-300 IALLSCLPLLMQQKM
+300 IALLSCLPLLMQTKM
-315 TGQFYDITQSS
+315 TSEFYDITQSS

-353 DIIKESGNS
+353 DIIKESGHA
-362 LKVLGVVFP
+362 LKALGVVFP
-371 FLIAAILKSAQG
+371 FIIAAILKSAQG

-388 ITTTASMMGMFSDS
+388 ITTTASMMGMFNDS
-402 GSMMNALG
+402 GSMMSALG
-410 FTTPLAA
+410 FTSPLAA
-417 TLVVMAI
+417 ALVVMAI

-439 WVVTGFGGIKAGDG
+439 WVVTGFGGIKARDG

-464 GITAI
+464 GLTAI
-469 ALIALAAALL
+469 LLIALAAAILL
-479 L
+479 